1 MSYMSRKKQ
10 EAAGITQKIAN
21 MEEKMLAISAA
32 NSLLSEKTE
41 TLADNIQN
49 GNLEQGELL
58 PDGDISPE
66 EWSKRFLA
74 ANEVNI
80 GQISVDDLLSE
91 EQLSEIER
99 EFERPLYE
107 RLEDAY
113 NRKYGCDKIDYA
125 AAAISGVITGLIDA
139 LFVGMPHSSLLG
151 NFTDDLADKSVMK
164 FAKLCG
170 WKGPKKGKT
179 SPIASAIGYLE
190 RGGNV
195 KQGQE
200 ASSFGKIL
208 SKIGLITTDKD
219 TGKKVFGGFKVNYD
233 QRLQSEV
240 PFDMRPGIHHF
251 LSLAHSPSLVGLI
264 CSIINQFTLTSTFI
278 AEGKLITIDADDG
291 KFQLYGKNIYAKIFA
306 GFVNWFGHLMSDI
319 AGSSGGRGHNTGKGS
334 GIPIP
339 FSELILFLN
348 IGSFGN
354 DRRTI
359 AELAVKMFE
368 SGYDLRHGA
377 AMSIPVIINELLI
390 RFFWMLKRHYKH
402 NMSWRESL
410 PTTNNP
416 SVNRML
422 LVGHGCLCL
431 VDAADA
437 GIRCGGILL
446 TFLLRLNLIAWARLG
461 FAGLK
466 EINHLANKKTC
477 MLHMEGE
484 RLDRLIEDADYILK
498 SVNDQ

>member
-1 MSYMSRKKQ
+1 MSRKKQ
-10 EAAGITQKIAN
+10 EVAGITQKIAN

-41 TLADNIQN
+41 TLADNMQN
-49 GNLEQGELL
+49 GIFEQDEPL

-66 EWSKRFLA
+66 EWSKKFLA
-74 ANEVNI
+74 ANNVEI
-80 GQISVDDLLSE
+80 SQLSVDDLLSD
-91 EQLSEIER
+91 EQLAEIEK

-107 RLEDAY
+107 RLGDSY
-113 NRKYGCDKIDYA
+113 NQKYGCDKIDYA
-125 AAAISGVITGLIDA
+125 AAAISGVISGLIDA
-139 LFVGMPHSSLLG
+139 VFVGMPHSGLLG

-170 WKGPKKGKT
+170 WKGPKNGKT

-190 RGGNV
+190 SGGNV

-200 ASSFGKIL
+200 ESSFGKIL
-208 SKIGLITTDKD
+208 SKLGLITTNEN
-219 TGKKVFGGFKVNYD
+219 GKKIFGGFKVNYD

-240 PFDMRPGIHHF
+240 PFDLRPGTHHF
-251 LSLAHSPSLVGLI
+251 LSLAQSPSLLGLI
-264 CSIINQFTLTSTFI
+264 CSIINQFTSTSTFI
-278 AEGKLITIDADDG
+278 ADGKLITIDTD
-291 KFQLYGKNIYAKIFA
+291 KFLLYGTNVYAKIFA
-306 GFVNWFGHLMSDI
+306 GFVNWFGHLMSDL
-319 AGSSGGRGHNTGKGS
+319 AGSSGGRGHGTGKGS

-339 FSELILFLN
+339 FSELVLFLN
-348 IGSFGN
+348 IGSLGK

-368 SGYDLRHGA
+368 NGYDLRHGA

-410 PTTNNP
+410 PTANNP

-437 GIRCGGILL
+437 GIRCGGVLL
-446 TFLLRLNLIAWARLG
+446 SFLLRLNLIAWARLG
-461 FAGLK
+461 FVGLK
-466 EINHLANKKTC
+466 EVNHLANKKTC

-484 RLDRLIEDADYILK
+484 RLDRLLEDADYILK
-498 SVNDQ
+498 ASNQQ

>member
-1 MSYMSRKKQ
+1 M
-10 EAAGITQKIAN
+10 
-21 MEEKMLAISAA
+21 
-32 NSLLSEKTE
+32 
-41 TLADNIQN
+41 
-49 GNLEQGELL
+49 
-58 PDGDISPE
+58 
-66 EWSKRFLA
+66 
-74 ANEVNI
+74 
-80 GQISVDDLLSE
+80 
-91 EQLSEIER
+91 
-99 EFERPLYE
+99 
-107 RLEDAY
+107 
-113 NRKYGCDKIDYA
+113 
-125 AAAISGVITGLIDA
+125 
-139 LFVGMPHSSLLG
+139 
-151 NFTDDLADKSVMK
+151 
-164 FAKLCG
+164 
-170 WKGPKKGKT
+170 
-179 SPIASAIGYLE
+179 
-190 RGGNV
+190 
-195 KQGQE
+195 
-200 ASSFGKIL
+200 
-208 SKIGLITTDKD
+208 GLITTNED
-219 TGKKVFGGFKVNYD
+219 GKKIFGGFKVNYD
-233 QRLQSEV
+233 QRLASEV
-240 PFDMRPGIHHF
+240 PFNLRPGTHHF
-251 LSLAHSPSLVGLI
+251 LSLAHSPSLLGLI
-264 CSIINQFTLTSTFI
+264 CSIINQFTSTSTFI
-278 AEGKLITIDADDG
+278 ADGKVITIDTE
-291 KFQLYGKNIYAKIFA
+291 KFQLYGANIYAKIFA

-410 PTTNNP
+410 LTTNNP